1 MQSQSHKNK
10 VIITL
15 RSLWAKEVPYDTKSV
30 NAIKAFYCAISMLE
44 KFKTPVTIE
53 ILTLLISIVPFW
65 KQNIFKVSKD
75 IVIRNGEMKH
85 NLSVP
90 YDYVWGDRFVAVSSW
105 DFCHNKIRWKI
116 PSNIYLS
123 PKSDY
128 WWNTQGLRWGGV
140 LLRWIESRMLSV
152 FLLFQSFSWD
162 NKFLRD
168 GDIVGTDGVFAFG
181 PP

>member
-30 NAIKAFYCAISMLE
+30 NVIKAFYCAISMLE

-90 YDYVWGDRFVAVSSW
+90 YDYVWG
-105 DFCHNKIRWKI
+105 N
-116 PSNIYLS
+116 N
-123 PKSDY
+123 
-128 WWNTQGLRWGGV
+128 
-140 LLRWIESRMLSV
+140 
-152 FLLFQSFSWD
+152 
-162 NKFLRD
+162 
-168 GDIVGTDGVFAFG
+168 FATATS
-181 PP
+181 